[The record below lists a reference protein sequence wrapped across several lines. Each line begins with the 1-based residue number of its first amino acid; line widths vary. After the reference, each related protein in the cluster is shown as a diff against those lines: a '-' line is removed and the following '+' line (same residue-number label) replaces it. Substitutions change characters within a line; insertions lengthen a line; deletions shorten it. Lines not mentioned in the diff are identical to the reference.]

1 MGLGYGGAGYHHD
14 TGGSS
19 SADAAMRQYYSN
31 PQQAADN
38 TTQQPHQ
45 STADVYF
52 VRATTQ
58 YHTGKFHDNIEQSK
72 TQSRP
77 SRWDASSDHTTTRSR
92 WGPSMSAPLADA
104 PPPTVTTNPVPPPL
118 PPPPATIS
126 GTVPFRIAH
135 RPVDPA
141 PIAAATAAAAP
152 MYYATA
158 YSEGSVPPPPIP
170 PSLPP
175 FPTAALPVPPPTMAP
190 PMYYATAYSEGSVPP
205 PPIPPSLPP
214 FPTAALPVPPPTV
227 SPFIPPSLPQRPT
240 AAAAPYDA
248 AIPVERP
255 VPPQSPP
262 VSNSNHIAAMTAPLL
277 PPQPP
282 YSNHGHNPVVPLSK
296 VDMADLTQKAQM
308 GRNRAKGI
316 INQCRDQTEAAQ
328 MGRNRAKGIIDQFR
342 DQTEVDINSPEPAE
356 LGRKRRFFLDKL
368 KEKRRIAMF
377 KNLEYVAQVEDER
390 LKEHFK
396 KMQEAQE
403 YQSQVEENHTQVLQS
418 RSNNLAS
425 GKHRNSSMQN
435 SQAGIGTEHQQ
446 RAEKKRKQ
454 QIATNDSL
462 AIYVSNLPT
471 DGSKSD
477 DLMRALFG
485 SYGSLRKIHFY
496 VDKRTG
502 DLKGDALIIYHIDD
516 VNEKS
521 NLAEAVCSQVCKSAV
536 SGQLVMFGFIFSNDV

>member
-1 MGLGYGGAGYHHD
+1 MEFPRNYMGLGYGGAGYHHD

-58 YHTGKFHDNIEQSK
+58 YHTGKLHDNIEQSK

-141 PIAAATAAAAP
+141 PIAAATAAAA
-152 MYYATA
+152 
-158 YSEGSVPPPPIP
+158 
-170 PSLPP
+170 
-175 FPTAALPVPPPTMAP
+175 

-356 LGRKRRFFLDKL
+356 LGRKRRFFLDQL

>member
-1 MGLGYGGAGYHHD
+1 MGLGYDGVGYHHS

-19 SADAAMRQYYSN
+19 SADAAMRQYCSN

-45 STADVYF
+45 STTDVYF
-52 VRATTQ
+52 VPASTQ
-58 YHTGKFHDNIEQSK
+58 YHTGKLHDSVEHQ
-72 TQSRP
+72 TQGQA

-92 WGPSMSAPLADA
+92 WGPSSAPLADA
-104 PPPTVTTNPVPPPL
+104 PRPAVATNPAQPPL
-118 PPPPATIS
+118 PPPPATIP
-126 GTVPFRIAH
+126 GTVQFRIAH
-135 RPVDPA
+135 RPVEPA
-141 PIAAATAAAAP
+141 PIAAATAATPP

-158 YSEGSVPPPPIP
+158 YSEASVPPPPIP

-175 FPTAALPVPPPTMAP
+175 PPTAALAVPPPTMPP
-190 PMYYATAYSEGSVPP
+190 PMYYATAYPEGLLPP

-227 SPFIPPSLPQRPT
+227 SPFLPPSLPQQPT
-240 AAAAPYDA
+240 AAAAPYNV

-255 VPPQSPP
+255 VPPQSPHL
-262 VSNSNHIAAMTAPLL
+262 SSSNHIAAMTAPLL

-296 VDMADLTQKAQM
+296 VDMADLTQLAQM
-308 GRNRAKGI
+308 GRNRAKGFI
-316 INQCRDQTEAAQ
+316 DQCRDQTEAAQ

-342 DQTEVDINSPEPAE
+342 GQTEVDINSPQPAE
-356 LGRKRRFFLDKL
+356 LGRKRGVCMDRL

-377 KNLEYVAQVEDER
+377 KNLEYVARLEDER

-403 YQSQVEENHTQVLQS
+403 YQSQVEENHAQVLLS

-425 GKHRNSSMQN
+425 GKNRNSSMQN

-521 NLAEAVCSQVCKSAV
+521 NLAEAVCSQVCKIAI
-536 SGQLVMFGFIFSNDV
+536 SG